1 MQAHE
6 SPMQSGSTF
15 FLIVALNG
23 QAVWNKCWAW
33 IGEAWNLSTS
43 ASHLERV
50 PSRRGT
56 WPFITGSHCNP
67 MILHLV
73 WRHPKTT
80 SWKCA
85 WSCDMRSLANYEL
98 KPEAFFATKLLSFEI
113 NTVSLSRSTFTQ
125 KNPGIPFHSHTCPGA
140 CSTCMGRK

>member
-73 WRHPKTT
+73 WAAPKNHLLKMRMKLRHAIPCELWIKT
-80 SWKCA
+80 
-85 WSCDMRSLANYEL
+85 WS
-98 KPEAFFATKLLSFEI
+98 FFATKLLSFEI